1 MNKLKILLN
10 LIDSKLI
17 ITISYSR
24 IVHFLFIVFLY
35 LISSVEKVKP
45 IKILVIFTDILFEI
59 DGFLLRNAQLGAN
72 KLYRLRGGYFLTS

>member
-1 MNKLKILLN
+1 MNKLEILLN
-10 LIDSKLI
+10 LINSKLI

-24 IVHFLFIVFLY
+24 IVHFLFIFFFY

-45 IKILVIFTDILFEI
+45 IEVLIIFSDILFEI
-59 DGFLLRNAQLGAN
+59 DGFLLRDAQLGAN